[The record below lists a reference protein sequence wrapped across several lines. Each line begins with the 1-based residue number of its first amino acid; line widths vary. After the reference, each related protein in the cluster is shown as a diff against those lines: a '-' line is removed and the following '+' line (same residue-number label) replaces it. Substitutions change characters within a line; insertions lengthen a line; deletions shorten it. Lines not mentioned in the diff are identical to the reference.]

1 MSTGDGAAQRLRRAV
16 NTQGGSLCAACFVQH
31 PAPLLRIDHRQALFL
46 GGLDVDDNVQVL
58 CVHCH
63 GIKTRAEKATTRLTT

>member
-1 MSTGDGAAQRLRRAV
+1 M
-16 NTQGGSLCAACFVQH
+16 CAACFVQH

-46 GGLDVDDNVQVL
+46 CVLDVDDNVQVL